1 MSLQAISSRR
11 MSLPRWF
18 TALVMILGV
27 LALAACQA
35 VSAQPAQ
42 DKPATPKQ
50 LEIEV
55 AEDINRFVI
64 TADEFTEDG
73 MPVHSAPFSTKGY
86 IYPAG
91 TINGTNGVL
100 ADGSPE
106 FPDKVLGEWICTG
119 WMLVDGQ
126 GGVEV
131 VSTQV
136 FTFEGEY
143 GDGMITT
150 HGFEAMEVG
159 APIQRTV
166 SGGTGDFE
174 RVNAQTQTLLGM
186 TDQMAVNLGITF
198 DLR

>member
-1 MSLQAISSRR
+1 MSLQ
-11 MSLPRWF
+11 RWF
-18 TALVMILGV
+18 TALVMVLGV
-27 LALAACQA
+27 MTMAACQA
-35 VSAQPAQ
+35 VTAQPAP
-42 DKPATPKQ
+42 DKPATPKL

-64 TADEFTEDG
+64 TADAFTEDG
-73 MPVHSAPFSTKGY
+73 MPVHSAPFSTRGY

-100 ADGSPE
+100 ADGTSE
-106 FPDKVLGEWICTG
+106 FPDKVLGEWTCFG
-119 WMLVDGQ
+119 WMLVDSD

-136 FTFEGEY
+136 LTFEGEA

-159 APIQRTV
+159 APIQRTI
-166 SGGTGDFE
+166 SGGTGDFTK
-174 RVNAQTQTLLGM
+174 VSSQTQTLLGM